1 MLFSMATK
9 SFLEKRWPWLVAA
22 AAILAWMV
30 FMSVDLVGD
39 TLDRRPLG
47 SAEDIASLQDRD
59 DLNVL
64 FILIDTLRAD
74 RLGSYGHPRETSPTL
89 DRLAG
94 SGIRFARHLA
104 QSSWTK
110 ASMAS
115 LWTSLY
121 PPRAGVTRFD
131 HVLPEAAESAAERLR
146 EAGFQTIGLY
156 RNGWVA
162 PTFGFEQGFEVYSRP
177 ALRKPNPSV
186 RAENPTIG
194 VVGTDEDTI
203 AAAIEFLRLNRKPD
217 KRWFL
222 YLHLMD
228 VHEYLYDEESAIF
241 GSRYIDKYD
250 SSIRWTDGT
259 IATLLAYLTEWELDD
274 DTLVVLASD
283 HGEAFRERG
292 LEGHARAVYRET
304 TEVPF
309 ILSFPFRLEP
319 GAVVTTRTENVDI
332 WPTLLDLLG
341 LEVPE
346 AVDGRSRRAEILA
359 TARGEEPIPSESA
372 FGPEAGFAHLDAT
385 WGHRDREPRDRV
397 AVSEGDLRYLR
408 TPPPP
413 AARGGE
419 TLEELFDRTADP
431 AELEN
436 LADERPEAV
445 ARLRAIAEERMADE
459 PPWGESPRR
468 DINELELNQLR
479 ALGYQIE

>member
-1 MLFSMATK
+1 
-9 SFLEKRWPWLVAA
+9 
-22 AAILAWMV
+22 
-30 FMSVDLVGD
+30 MSVDLVGG

-47 SAEDIASLQDRD
+47 SAEDIAALQDRD

-64 FILIDTLRAD
+64 FILVDTLRAD
-74 RLGSYGHPRETSPTL
+74 RLGTYGHPRDTSPKI
-89 DRLAG
+89 DRMTA
-94 SGIRFARHLA
+94 SGIRFDRHLA

-121 PPRAGVTRFD
+121 PPRTGVTRFD
-131 HVLPEAAESAAERLR
+131 HILPEAAESAVERLQD
-146 EAGFQTIGLY
+146 AGYRTIGLY

-177 ALRKPNPSV
+177 ALRKPNPAV

-203 AAAIEFLRLNRKPD
+203 AAAIEFLRLNRRAEQP
-217 KRWFL
+217 WFL

-241 GSRYIDKYD
+241 GGRYIDKYD

-259 IATLLAYLTEWELDD
+259 IDTLLAYLTEWELDD
-274 DTLVVLASD
+274 DTLIVLTSD

-319 GAVVTTRTENVDI
+319 GAVVRTRTENVDV
-332 WPTLLDLLG
+332 WPTLFDLLG
-341 LEVPE
+341 LEVP
-346 AVDGRSRRAEILA
+346 ATVDGRSRRPEILA
-359 TARGEEPIPSESA
+359 AARGTTTPSESTRT
-372 FGPEAGFAHLDAT
+372 PETGFAHLDGT
-385 WGHRDREPRDRV
+385 WGRRDRKPQDRTAIV
-397 AVSEGDLRYLR
+397 DGALRYLR
-408 TPPPP
+408 TES
-413 AARGGE
+413 ASEGGE
-419 TLEELFDRTADP
+419 PLEELFDATIDP
-431 AELEN
+431 VELEN
-436 LADERPEAV
+436 LAEERPEDV
-445 ARLRAIAEERMADE
+445 ARLRAVADE
-459 PPWGESPRR
+459 RLAEQPPWGEAPRR

>member
-1 MLFSMATK
+1 MLFCMPTK
-9 SFLEKRWPWLVAA
+9 SFLEKRWPWWLAA
-22 AAILAWMV
+22 GAILAWMA
-30 FMSVDLVGD
+30 FMSLDLAGGIE
-39 TLDRRPLG
+39 DRRPLG
-47 SAEDIASLQDRD
+47 SAEDIAALQDRD

-74 RLGSYGHPRETSPTL
+74 RLGAYGHPRDTSPTI

-94 SGIRFARHLA
+94 SGLRFAKHLS

-115 LWTSLY
+115 LWTSLH

-131 HVLPEAAESAAERLR
+131 HILPEEARSAAERLQD
-146 EAGFQTIGLY
+146 AGFRTIGLY

-203 AAAIEFLRLNRKPD
+203 AAAIEFLRLNRRSEQP
-217 KRWFL
+217 WFL

-241 GSRYIDKYD
+241 GGRYIDKYD

-259 IATLLAYLTEWELDD
+259 IETLLAYLAEWELDD
-274 DTLVVLASD
+274 DTLVVFTSD

-309 ILSFPFRLEP
+309 ILSFPFRLES
-319 GAVVTTRTENVDI
+319 GAVVETRTQNVDV

-346 AVDGRSRRAEILA
+346 DVDGRSRRPEILA
-359 TARGEEPIPSESA
+359 AARGEA
-372 FGPEAGFAHLDAT
+372 NDPEAADANPHETGFAHLDGT
-385 WGHRDREPRDRV
+385 WGHRDRKPRDLV
-397 AVSEGDLRYLR
+397 AVTEGGLRYLR
-408 TPPPP
+408 SAPLVE
-413 AARGGE
+413 GGE
-419 TLEELFDRTADP
+419 ILEELFDASVDP

-436 LADERPEAV
+436 LAEERPEDV
-445 ARLRAIAEERMADE
+445 ARLRALVEERLAEE

>member
-1 MLFSMATK
+1 M
-9 SFLEKRWPWLVAA
+9 
-22 AAILAWMV
+22 ILAWV
-30 FMSVDLVGD
+30 AFMSLDLGGEPQ
-39 TLDRRPLG
+39 DRRPLG
-47 SAEDIASLQDRD
+47 SAEDIAGLQDRD

-64 FILIDTLRAD
+64 FIMIDTLRAD
-74 RLGSYGHPRETSPTL
+74 RLGTYGHPRDTSPRI
-89 DRLAG
+89 DRLAN
-94 SGIRFARHLA
+94 SGIRFDRHLA

-121 PPRAGVTRFD
+121 PPRAGATRFD
-131 HVLPEAAESAAERLR
+131 HILPEAAESAAERLQD
-146 EAGFQTIGLY
+146 AGFRTIGLY

-162 PTFGFEQGFEVYSRP
+162 PTFGFEQGFDVYSRP

-194 VVGTDEDTI
+194 VFGTDEDAI
-203 AAAIEFLRLNRKPD
+203 AAAIEFLRLNRQPEQP
-217 KRWFL
+217 WFL

-241 GSRYIDKYD
+241 GGRYIDKYD

-274 DTLVVLASD
+274 DTLVVLLSD

-319 GAVVTTRTENVDI
+319 GAVVTTRTQNVDV

-346 AVDGRSRRAEILA
+346 DIDGRSRRPEILA
-359 TARGEEPIPSESA
+359 AARGETTPAESTGA
-372 FGPEAGFAHLDAT
+372 PETGFAHLDGT
-385 WGHRDREPRDRV
+385 WGRRGQKPQDRT
-397 AVSEGDLRYLR
+397 AVTEGELRYLR
-408 TPPPP
+408 TAP
-413 AARGGE
+413 ANEGGE
-419 TLEELFDRTADP
+419 PVEELFDAAIDP

-436 LADERPEAV
+436 LAEERPEV
-445 ARLRAIAEERMADE
+445 VSRLRAIADERLADE
-459 PPWGESPRR
+459 PPWGEAPRR

>member
-1 MLFSMATK
+1 MTK
-9 SFLEKRWPWLVAA
+9 SFLEKRWPWQLAI
-22 AAILAWMV
+22 AAILAWV
-30 FMSVDLVGD
+30 IFMSLDLSPEPE
-39 TLDRRPLG
+39 DRRPLG
-47 SAEDIASLQDRD
+47 SAEDIAGLQDRD

-64 FILIDTLRAD
+64 FILVDTLRAD
-74 RLGSYGHPRETSPTL
+74 RLGSYGHPRDTSPTI
-89 DRLAG
+89 DRLAEG
-94 SGIRFARHLA
+94 GVRFDRHLA

-115 LWTSLY
+115 MWTSLH

-131 HVLPEAAESAAERLR
+131 HIMPEAADSAVERLQ
-146 EAGFQTIGLY
+146 EAGFRTIGLY

-162 PTFGFEQGFEVYSRP
+162 PTFGFEQGFEVYTRP

-203 AAAIEFLRLNRKPD
+203 AAAIEFLRLNRTPD
-217 KRWFL
+217 KPWFL

-241 GSRYIDKYD
+241 GGRYIDKYD

-259 IATLLAYLTEWELDD
+259 IDTLLAYLVEWELDD
-274 DTLVVLASD
+274 DTLVVLLSD

-309 ILSFPFRLEP
+309 LLSFPFRLES
-319 GAVVTTRTENVDI
+319 GAVVTTRTQNVDV

-341 LEVPE
+341 IEVP
-346 AVDGRSRRAEILA
+346 ADIDGRSRLPEILA
-359 TARGEEPIPSESA
+359 AARGETSPGFSEA
-372 FGPEAGFAHLDAT
+372 PEIGFAHLDGT
-385 WGHRDREPRDRV
+385 WGRRDRETRNLI
-397 AVSEGDLRYLR
+397 AVTEDGLRYLR
-408 TPPPP
+408 TAPP
-413 AARGGE
+413 AAGGE
-419 TLEELFDRTADP
+419 VREELFDATIDP

-436 LADERPEAV
+436 LAEERPEIV
-445 ARLRAIAEERMADE
+445 ARLRAFADERMADE

>member
-1 MLFSMATK
+1 
-9 SFLEKRWPWLVAA
+9 
-22 AAILAWMV
+22 
-30 FMSVDLVGD
+30 MSLDLSGGGG
-39 TLDRRPLG
+39 DRRPLG
-47 SAEDIASLQDRD
+47 SAEDIAGLQDRD

-74 RLGSYGHPRETSPTL
+74 RLGSYGHPRDTSPTI

-94 SGIRFARHLA
+94 SGLRFARHLA

-131 HVLPEAAESAAERLR
+131 HILAEEADSAAERLQD
-146 EAGFQTIGLY
+146 AGFRTIGLY

-186 RAENPTIG
+186 RAENPTMG

-203 AAAIEFLRLNRKPD
+203 AAAIEFLRLNRRTD
-217 KRWFL
+217 QRWFL

-241 GSRYIDKYD
+241 GGRYIDKYD

-259 IATLLAYLTEWELDD
+259 IATLLEYLAEWELDD
-274 DTLVVLASD
+274 ETLVVLTSD

-309 ILSFPFRLEP
+309 VLSFPFRLEP
-319 GAVVTTRTENVDI
+319 GAVVTTRTQNVDV

-341 LEVPE
+341 LEVP
-346 AVDGRSRRAEILA
+346 ADVDGRSRRPEILA
-359 TARGEEPIPSESA
+359 AARAARGEASDPASMDIEMD
-372 FGPEAGFAHLDAT
+372 GEALETGLAHLDGT
-385 WGHRDREPRDRV
+385 WGHRDRQPRDLV
-397 AVSEGDLRYLR
+397 AVTEGGLRYLR
-408 TPPPP
+408 SAPLVE
-413 AARGGE
+413 GGE
-419 TLEELFDRTADP
+419 SIEELFDAAVDP

-436 LADERPEAV
+436 LAEERPEVV
-445 ARLRAIAEERMADE
+445 ARLRAVADERLAAE

>member
-1 MLFSMATK
+1 MA
-9 SFLEKRWPWLVAA
+9 
-22 AAILAWMV
+22 
-30 FMSVDLVGD
+30 FMSLDLGGGIE
-39 TLDRRPLG
+39 DRRPLG
-47 SAEDIASLQDRD
+47 SAEDIAALQDRD
-59 DLNVL
+59 DLNIL
-64 FILIDTLRAD
+64 FIMIDTLRAD
-74 RLGSYGHPRETSPTL
+74 RLGSYGHPRDTSPTM

-94 SGIRFARHLA
+94 SGIRFDRHLA

-115 LWTSLY
+115 LWTSLH
-121 PPRAGVTRFD
+121 PPRAGITRFD
-131 HVLPEAAESAAERLR
+131 HVLPEEAESAAERLR
-146 EAGFQTIGLY
+146 DAGFRTIGLY

-203 AAAIEFLRLNRKPD
+203 AAAIEFLRLNRRAEQP
-217 KRWFL
+217 WFL

-241 GSRYIDKYD
+241 GGRYIDKYD

-259 IATLLAYLTEWELDD
+259 IETLLAYLTEWELDD
-274 DTLVVLASD
+274 DTLIVLVSD

-304 TEVPF
+304 TEVPL

-319 GAVVTTRTENVDI
+319 GAVVTTRTQNVDV

-346 AVDGRSRRAEILA
+346 DVDGRSRRPEILA
-359 TARGEEPIPSESA
+359 AARGEA
-372 FGPEAGFAHLDAT
+372 NDPEAMDVEARETGFAHLDGT
-385 WGHRDREPRDRV
+385 WGHRDRKPRDLI
-397 AVSEGDLRYLR
+397 AVTEGKLRYLR
-408 TPPPP
+408 SAPV
-413 AARGGE
+413 AEGGE
-419 TLEELFDRTADP
+419 TLEELFDASTDP

-436 LADERPEAV
+436 LIEERPEDV
-445 ARLRAIAEERMADE
+445 ARLRALAEERLADQ